1 MSTSSRPQVILITG
15 ASSGMGKEAAKLLLR
30 QGHVVY
36 TAARRVELM
45 QDLQALGAHPL
56 KMDVTDEAQMQAGIA
71 QITAAHGGVDVLVN
85 NAGFGIYGAMED
97 TSMADARYQFDVNF
111 FGLARMTQLVLPH
124 MRGQQRGRIIN
135 ISSMG
140 GKMYTPLGSWY
151 HATKHALEGW
161 SDCLR
166 LELAPFGIQVVIVEP
181 GIIATEFGDVMTGP
195 LLERSGKGPYAK
207 LAHIVAKAT
216 GDAYSKPNAASPA
229 SVIAD
234 VIAEAIAT
242 PKPKT
247 RYVAGKMAKPLM
259 FIRKWFGD
267 RFFDMAVMS
276 QMK

>member
-1 MSTSSRPQVILITG
+1 MSTPSRPQVVLITG
-15 ASSGMGKEAAKLLLR
+15 ASSGIGKEAAKVLLR

-36 TAARRVELM
+36 AAARRIELM
-45 QDLQALGAHPL
+45 QDLQALGAHTL

-71 QITAAHGGVDVLVN
+71 RITAAHGGVDVLVN

-97 TSMADARYQFDVNF
+97 TTMTDARYQFDVNF

-124 MRGQQRGRIIN
+124 MRSQQRGKIIN

-166 LELAPFGIQVVIVEP
+166 LELAPFGIQVVVVEP
-181 GIIATEFGDVMTGP
+181 GIIATEFGDVASGP
-195 LLERSGKGPYAK
+195 LLQRSGAGPYAK
-207 LAHIVAKAT
+207 LARIVAKAT
-216 GDAYSKPNAASPA
+216 RDAYGKPNASSPP
-229 SVIAD
+229 SVIAE
-234 VIAEAIAT
+234 VIAQAVAARL
-242 PKPKT
+242 PKT
-247 RYVAGKMAKPLM
+247 RYVAGKMAKPLIC
-259 FIRKWFGD
+259 IRKWFGD

>member
-1 MSTSSRPQVILITG
+1 M
-15 ASSGMGKEAAKLLLR
+15 
-30 QGHVVY
+30 
-36 TAARRVELM
+36 
-45 QDLQALGAHPL
+45 
-56 KMDVTDEAQMQAGIA
+56 
-71 QITAAHGGVDVLVN
+71 N
-85 NAGFGIYGAMED
+85 NAGLGIYGAMED
-97 TSMADARYQFDVNF
+97 TTMTDARYQFDVNF

-124 MRGQQRGRIIN
+124 MRSQQRGRIIN

-181 GIIATEFGDVMTGP
+181 GIIATEFGDVVTGP
-195 LLERSGKGPYAK
+195 LLERSGTGPYAE

-216 GDAYSKPNAASPA
+216 GNVYSKPNAASPA
-229 SVIAD
+229 SVIAE
-234 VIAEAIAT
+234 VIAEAISASR
-242 PKPKT
+242 PKT

-267 RFFDMAVMS
+267 RFFDKAVMS

>member
-1 MSTSSRPQVILITG
+1 MSIASRPQVVLITG
-15 ASSGMGKEAAKLLLR
+15 ASSGMGKETAKVLLR

-36 TAARRVELM
+36 TAARRIELM
-45 QDLQALGAHPL
+45 QDLQVLGAHPL
-56 KMDVTDEAQMQAGIA
+56 KMDVTNEEQMQAAIA
-71 QITAAHGGVDVLVN
+71 QIHAAHGGVDVLVN
-85 NAGFGIYGAMED
+85 NAGFAIYGAMED
-97 TSMADARYQFDVNF
+97 TSMADAHYQFEVNF

-124 MRGQQRGRIIN
+124 MRSQQRGRIIN

-195 LLERSGKGPYAK
+195 LLERSGKGPYAG
-207 LAHIVAKAT
+207 LAQVVAKST
-216 GDAYSKPNAASPA
+216 RHAYSQPNASSPA
-229 SVIAD
+229 SVIAE
-234 VIAEAIAT
+234 VIAQAIT
-242 PKPKT
+242 VRKPKT
-247 RYVAGKMAKPLM
+247 RYVAGKMAKPLIFM
-259 FIRKWFGD
+259 RKWFGD
-267 RFFDMAVMS
+267 RIFDQAVMS